1 MSTSMMVK
9 SARICAVV
17 ICLIAATAHAASALS
32 DLPSAANQGSISG
45 TVADANG
52 SLPIAGATLQL
63 QLGATM
69 VATAKTDLNGNF
81 QFANVTPG
89 EYTIL
94 VQAPGYTSA
103 RSAAFAVTPGQPAV
117 VGVIMQRLRT
127 ASITG
132 KLVESGSGLPLAGV
146 AVSVAGP
153 AAAKTLTDA
162 RGNFTLASLAP
173 GLYQLIAALKGYVTT
188 ETELPL
194 ADGQVLT
201 VSMALDR
208 SQGVTTTVR
217 VLAREVIHSSSALQT
232 AAVISATVQAQS
244 MDSQGFY
251 RAADKLITLPAII
264 NGGSSG
270 ATPGDA
276 VTIDIRGIGEL
287 ETTTLIDGNP
297 IGPGF
302 SGAYSFQLSPVFGL
316 RDIKVLYGSGSDLYG
331 VDAIGGVVDMQTLDP
346 TLRPATTFTQG
357 YGTWNNLTTSMTT
370 TGTAYGGKFGYA
382 IALGTQ
388 ASDGPFKHDSFY
400 QASAAFDPF
409 ATDPAVRALGVYS
422 DDTSIT
428 NKSTLVKGKFKLS
441 DSSSVTTSWLSGA
454 WWDDKTGNGDN
465 DYLPYATAFASG
477 QNLLNAAIAANKA
490 SPGSDPCNAANPR
503 QFTLGQNSNT
513 NGSTPGQGPGGVPD
527 GGSVCQ
533 SPQSY
538 ANFIDGW
545 QGAGPA
551 WNALRSNAYSLRY
564 DQVHGNNTISLNTFT
579 NIYRDS
585 VDRTAQLPFFNVPN
599 DNAQWSFEQASNAGL
614 TISDD
619 IQGHNNEFGFGSFWE
634 NSAYYFQQNGVQQPA
649 PITHQTSYFLRDA
662 WHPVNARLTTYA
674 NIWFKHSTVTNSSF
688 VDPRLSFVYAQGNN
702 VFRVAGGS
710 TSTEP
715 FPSDIE
721 SFFQPT
727 AVGVFSGNIL
737 CSGLNTVGSVPSS
750 ELKPEQGYDQELS
763 WGHRFS
769 GDSTF
774 QLTLYNDNILNQ
786 IYDSLTL
793 PLSDLTIPFDPTPY
807 ANAVARTCG
816 VTPTQALSL
825 LGVSGSINIGHTL
838 ARGIDLAGRVRV
850 SSPFYIDYTYDTIS
864 TALKSDDPSLINPL
878 FGGSLTLIP
887 DAQLPNVPLHK
898 WSFTLDYTF
907 WRDIEAQLETDHES
921 ENNQR
926 NLPAYTCSNLSITV
940 PVGNG
945 DFTTT
950 VDNLWQTDADY
961 RGLIG
966 LGYPLALN
974 HFAQPADYAPYLGA
988 QATERFGLPFRTIN
1002 LTYTIKMK

>member
-1 MSTSMMVK
+1 MSAAIIVK
-9 SARICAVV
+9 FTRICAVV
-17 ICLIAATAHAASALS
+17 ICMTATAAHAASARGDPPVGAS
-32 DLPSAANQGSISG
+32 QGSISG
-45 TVADANG
+45 IVADANG
-52 SLPIAGATLQL
+52 SLPIANATLQL
-63 QLGATM
+63 QLGSTT
-69 VATAKTDLNGNF
+69 VATTKTDVNGSF
-81 QFANVTPG
+81 KFSNVTPG
-89 EYTIL
+89 QYTIL
-94 VQAPGYTSA
+94 VQALGYGNA
-103 RSAAFAVTPGQPAV
+103 RSDGIRVTPGQPAV
-117 VGVIMQRLRT
+117 VGLIMQRVGT

-132 KLVESGSGLPLAGV
+132 KIVEAGSGLPLLGV
-146 AVSVAGP
+146 VVSAAGP
-153 AAAKTLTDA
+153 TTVKTLTDM
-162 RGNFTLASLAP
+162 RGNFTLSNLAA
-173 GLYQLIAALKGYVTT
+173 GHYVLIVALKGYAAAG
-188 ETELPL
+188 TELPL
-194 ADGQVLT
+194 SDGQALT
-201 VSMALDR
+201 VSIPMER
-208 SQGVTTTVR
+208 SQGATTGVH
-217 VLAREVIHSSSALQT
+217 VLAREVIHSSSAMQT
-232 AAVISATVQAQS
+232 AAVISTTVQAQS
-244 MDSQGFY
+244 MNNQGIY
-251 RAADKLITLPAII
+251 RAADKLINLPAIT

-346 TLRPATTFTQG
+346 TLHPTATFTQG
-357 YGTWNNLTTSMTT
+357 YGTWNNLTTSMTA
-370 TGTAYGGKFGYA
+370 TGTMPSGRFGYA
-382 IALGTQ
+382 LALGTQ

-428 NKSTLVKGKFKLS
+428 NKSTLLKGSLKFN
-441 DSSSVTTSWLSGA
+441 DSSSMTASWLSGA

-465 DYLPYATAFASG
+465 DYLPYAVALASG
-477 QNLLNAAIAANKA
+477 QNLLAAAIASGN
-490 SPGSDPCNAANPR
+490 DRCNAANPQ
-503 QFTLGQNSNT
+503 QFDLGFQSNT
-513 NGSTPGQGPGGVPD
+513 NGSTPGRGPGGKRD
-527 GGSVCQ
+527 GGSRCQ
-533 SPQSY
+533 TPQSY

-545 QGAGPA
+545 QGAGPS
-551 WNALRSNAYSLRY
+551 WNALRSNAYSLHY
-564 DQVHGNNTISLNTFT
+564 DQTHGNNTISLNTFT

-585 VDRTAQLPFFNVPN
+585 VDRTAQLPFFKVPD
-599 DNAQWSFEQASNAGL
+599 DNADWSFEQASNAGL
-614 TISDD
+614 TVSDD
-619 IQGHNNEFGFGSFWE
+619 IQAQNNEFGFGYFWE
-634 NSAYYFQQNGVQQPA
+634 NSAYFYQQNGAPQLA

-662 WHPVNARLTTYA
+662 WHPVSSHVTTYA
-674 NIWFKHSTVTNSSF
+674 NVWFKHSTVTNSSF
-688 VDPRLSFVYAQGNN
+688 VDPRLAFVYTQGNN
-702 VFRVAGGS
+702 VFRVAGGA

-750 ELKPEQGYDQELS
+750 ELKPELGVDQEAS

-769 GDSTF
+769 GDSTL
-774 QLTLYNDNILNQ
+774 QLTLYNDNILDQ

-793 PLSDLTIPFDPTPY
+793 PLSDLTVPFDAQPY

-816 VTPTQALSL
+816 ITSKQALSL

-838 ARGIDLAGRVRV
+838 ARGIDLAGRVRL

-864 TALKSDDPSLINPL
+864 TALKADDPSLINPL
-878 FGGSLTLIP
+878 YGGSLILIP
-887 DAQLPNVPLHK
+887 NAQLPNIPLHK

-907 WRDIEAQLETDHES
+907 WRDVEAQLETDHES

-926 NLPAYTCSNLSITV
+926 DLPAYTWSNLSITV
-940 PVGNG
+940 PIGNG

-966 LGYPLALN
+966 EGYPQPLN

-1002 LTYTIKMK
+1002 FTYTIKIK